1 MKYNALRV
9 LLVEDNRL
17 EQRLLQ
23 ESLTQA
29 HVPGFA
35 VTVVERLD
43 KAISLAGEMEFDLLL
58 LDLNLPD
65 SRGID
70 TVKSALVSI
79 PRLPIVVMSVLDDEE
94 TALQAVALGA
104 QDYLI
109 KGEPPAPMLVR
120 TLRYA
125 VERQKLRAAMDNSQ
139 AHMRRLIAS
148 NADGMVVTD
157 LNGVVRFANP
167 AAATL
172 LNRPLE
178 MLPGSPLNVKAQAEN
193 ATETT
198 EIEVGREAGGT
209 DIIEARSSPI
219 EWEGESA
226 VLVSLRNNNE
236 YKWREMQQRYAFIVD
251 SSQDMMS
258 LINRDYTYAAVN
270 RALCTAH
277 AKSLEDILNKP
288 LRETWGEDVFR
299 QEIKPHL
306 DQCFSGRP
314 VRYQTWLHLPQSG
327 KGYFDI
333 AFNPYRDET
342 GEVLQVVAISREI
355 TEQEE
360 FAAALI
366 ESEERLH
373 RFSLAAVEGLV
384 ITQDGV
390 IKDVN
395 EQFAEMVGDQPSNL
409 LDIPVIGF
417 AAPEYRQLV
426 EQRIKTNFEGTYE
439 FSVLRRDGTTFP
451 VEVNA
456 RMMSF
461 RGETVRVTSVRDLT
475 VRKRNEDQVKRAER
489 ALKTLSALNQA
500 IVRATDESEL
510 VQEACRI
517 GTEIGDYRL
526 VWVGY
531 AQDDPEKS
539 IRKVAWAGHSQGYVE
554 SLRLSWADDSWGQG
568 PVSQTIRTGHT
579 VIVQSIESDPRM
591 AMVRESALARGYRS
605 LVSLP
610 LRSEGQVFGALALYA
625 DEANVLDQQ
634 EIELLQELVDDLAF
648 GIETLRV
655 RAENRRSQE
664 ELRRSKEKFQ
674 HFFEYGNDPI
684 LIIDSE
690 TRRLVDVNERAV
702 SHLGYERGELIG
714 MPVTDLDAASS
725 PADLSASIREMET
738 YGQVRLEHSHR
749 RKDGREVPVEISS
762 RTVDYGEGP
771 VHLSFVRDISERKR
785 ATEAAARAAAR
796 TEALLHAANRL
807 NAKLNLEDT
816 LLVVCEEAVHA
827 IGVSAASVSLYDRA
841 SESLRYAA
849 DYGLPSD
856 YRERHLPVPLSL
868 FAERLNDPDPILL
881 DVFDIKNSSDLV
893 NRDLF
898 IDMHINAILG
908 IALIRDGELLG
919 ALNVFA
925 IGDDR
930 HFTPEDIKLGE
941 GLGVQAAQAISNARL
956 FAETRNQVLRQESL
970 NRIIEAAAGAGS
982 ISQLLDQC
990 LKQTSDLFDIEI
1002 AAIWVNGER
1011 VLKGVTPEM
1020 LEDIQR
1026 TYSVHQLEF
1035 SEPFWI
1041 DYISRVERLHTSHPV
1056 ASIVVN
1062 HEIRSFVAVPI
1073 SAADHRVGGLSL
1085 ATAEPRHW
1093 SDKDVLLIEAIAR
1106 QLGTAVDRLNLAS
1119 RNLLQTR
1126 LMQKIVETVPEGLVV
1141 LDSRQQIKMANRAAQ
1156 RYLAELTGA
1165 ESGTDTVLETLG
1177 VHRVDKILSH
1187 SSSSGI
1193 WHEIETNPPGR
1204 IFEVAA
1210 QTLEDETSPGWI
1222 LILRDVS
1229 ETRERQRYEQLQERL
1244 AAVGELAAGIAH
1256 DFNNSLGAIVL
1267 FAQMLAENA
1276 HLTARQREGVE
1287 MIRSQA
1293 HHATTLVHQIL
1304 DFSRRSV
1311 IELAPLELLSFTK
1324 EILKLLERTLPETI
1338 ELSLEYNQNLYMVKG
1353 NPTSLQQVLL
1363 NLAVNARDAMPN
1375 GGSLTLR
1382 FDKFNLHEHDRPPV
1396 PDMQPGAWMSLAV
1409 SDTGTGID
1417 PHLMHRLFEP
1427 FFTTKETGKGT
1438 GLGLAQVYGI
1448 IAQHSGFIHVDSRPG
1463 QGSTFTIYLPVDAQ
1477 DAITPSSSLEAPVS
1491 GGGAETI
1498 LLVED
1503 NPSTAQAVL
1512 FSLES
1517 LGYSVLTA
1525 SNGEEALEQY
1535 REHPDDIDLIL
1546 SDMVMPRMGGVELY
1560 RRIQQENPE
1569 LRMIIMTGYPME
1581 DDGRDLLEQGIVDW
1595 ILKPFEIDVLDA
1607 KLRRAFEI

>member
-684 LIIDSE
+684 LIIDTE
-690 TRRLVDVNERAV
+690 TRRLLDVNERAV
-702 SHLGYERGELIG
+702 FHFGYKRDELIG
-714 MPVTDLDAASS
+714 MPVSELDGPSS
-725 PADLSASIREMET
+725 PADFPALIQKMEAH
-738 YGQVRLEHSHR
+738 GQVRFEHYHK
-749 RKDGREVPVEISS
+749 RKDGREIPVEISS
-762 RTVDYGEGP
+762 RTVDHGEGP
-771 VHLSFVRDISERKR
+771 VHLSFVRDISEHKQAADA
-785 ATEAAARAAAR
+785 ATRAAAR
-796 TEALLHAANRL
+796 TEALLHTANRL
-807 NAKLNLEDT
+807 NAQFILEDV
-816 LLVVCEEAVHA
+816 LLVICEEAA
-827 IGVSAASVSLYDRA
+827 RALDVSAASVNLYDRA

-849 DYGLPSD
+849 DFGLPQF
-856 YRERHLPVPLSL
+856 YQNRHSPMPLDK
-868 FAERLNDPDPILL
+868 FAERIEGSGSILL
-881 DVFDIKNSSDLV
+881 NVFDISESSELV

-898 IDMHINAILG
+898 IEMDVNAILG
-908 IALIRDGELLG
+908 IALIREEELLG
-919 ALNVFA
+919 SLNVFA

-930 HFTPEDIKLGE
+930 RFTQEDVILLE
-941 GLGVQAAQAISNARL
+941 GLGAQATQAISNARL
-956 FAETRNQVLRQESL
+956 FAETHHQVVRQESL
-970 NRIIEAAAGAGS
+970 NRIIETAAGAVS
-982 ISQLLDQC
+982 VQQLFEQC
-990 LKQTSDLFDIEI
+990 LEQTTDLFDVEM
-1002 AAIWVNGER
+1002 AAIWVNGNHAS
-1011 VLKGVTPEM
+1011 KGITDQTI
-1020 LEDIQR
+1020 EDVYVAY
-1026 TYSVHQLEF
+1026 TANQLEF
-1035 SEPFWI
+1035 TAPCWIADTGRVNHHHPF
-1041 DYISRVERLHTSHPV
+1041 HPV
-1056 ASIVVN
+1056 LSTFAN
-1062 HEIRSFVAVPI
+1062 HGIRSFVAAPI
-1073 SAADHRVGGLSL
+1073 VTAEQHIGGICL
-1085 ATAEPRHW
+1085 ATSKAHHW
-1093 SDKDVLLIEAIAR
+1093 ADRDVLLLEAIAR
-1106 QLGTAVDRLNLAS
+1106 QMGTALDRLELFS
-1119 RNLLQTR
+1119 RNLAQAR
-1126 LMQKIVETVPEGLVV
+1126 LTQRIVESVPEGLVV
-1141 LDSRQQIKMANRAAQ
+1141 LDHRQRIEMANRAAQ
-1156 RYLAELTGA
+1156 SHLKALTGFEVGPA
-1165 ESGTDTVLETLG
+1165 VVLESLG
-1177 VHRVDKILSH
+1177 EHPVAEMLASASEWVD
-1187 SSSSGI
+1187 
-1193 WHEIETNPPGR
+1193 WRDIETRTPLR
-1204 IFEVAA
+1204 TFEVAA
-1210 QTLEDETSPGWI
+1210 QALADETAPGWI
-1222 LILRDVS
+1222 LMIRDV
-1229 ETRERQRYEQLQERL
+1229 TQLRERQRYQELQDRL
-1244 AAVGELAAGIAH
+1244 AAVGQLAAGIAH

-1293 HHATTLVHQIL
+1293 LHATTLVHQIL

-1338 ELSLEYNQNLYMVKG
+1338 NLKLEYDQNRYMVKG

-1375 GGSLTLR
+1375 GGTLTLR
-1382 FDKFNLHEHDRPPV
+1382 FDKFNLREHDRSPV
-1396 PDMQPGAWMSLAV
+1396 PDMHPGGWMSLAV
-1409 SDTGTGID
+1409 SDTGTGIA

-1427 FFTTKETGKGT
+1427 FFTTKERGKGT

-1448 IAQHSGFIHVDSRPG
+1448 IAQHSGFIHADSQPG